1 MLFFLVFATHQS
13 RSSLPARSSFLP
25 RSHSS
30 LFFSEDCALFS
41 STALSQPL
49 AYQTLPHSF
58 HHDGGCTPYRHR
70 RRDER
75 TPTATPLESAFLPRA
90 KPRGTNCDDCN
101 SFRIRFYENCRVA
114 LVPLTKISYKSCI
127 ELFLTEVFQEPPM
140 ATVVPSRVA
149 PLENRLPQAESGT
162 KMQPISS
169 PWRFPCAG

>member
-41 STALSQPL
+41 ATALSQPL

-58 HHDGGCTPYRHR
+58 HRDGGCTPYCRRHR
-70 RRDER
+70 DEK
-75 TPTATPLESAFLPRA
+75 PVTATPLESAFLPRA
-90 KPRGTNCDDCN
+90 KPRGTNRDARKP
-101 SFRIRFYENCRVA
+101 FRVRFYENCRVPMGSSA
-114 LVPLTKISYKSCI
+114 RISSKNFREGFLTKI
-127 ELFLTEVFQEPPM
+127 FQEPPM

-149 PLENRLPQAESGT
+149 PLENHLPQAESGT